1 MGLFD
6 FFTQKI
12 GIDLGTS
19 NTLVYV
25 NNKGIIVNEP
35 SVVAINTISYEVCA
49 VGDGAK
55 AMLDRTPKTIK
66 ATRPLQNGVI
76 ADFEITRAMIKYF
89 VAKALN
95 KKMFIKSNIVISV
108 PVGVTSIERR
118 AVEEVAYDSGARKVK
133 LVEEPMAAAIGAG
146 LNVDQPVGNMIVDI
160 GGGTTEIAVISLGGI
175 VESDSLRIAGD
186 DIDVNIKE
194 YVKNKYKMDIGI
206 VTAENIKI
214 VLGNA
219 SKEYYED
226 YKVNKIKNDKTD
238 KTDKNDNKESNDNV
252 DSKANIE
259 NTDKIHKVDKIDKTD
274 SNKASNNVPM
284 QMEIRGRDIVS
295 GLPLKM
301 TITSDEIREA
311 IIETINSIVNGIKR
325 VLERTPPELSSDIYT
340 NGIYL
345 SGGGALLKGLDRF
358 IEKETGIRVFIAE
371 NPLHSVALGAGK
383 ISENL

>member
-25 NNKGIIVNEP
+25 NNKGITLNEP
-35 SVVAINTISYEVCA
+35 SVVAINTTSYEVCA
-49 VGDGAK
+49 VGFDAK
-55 AMLDRTPKTIK
+55 AMLERTPKTIR
-66 ATRPLQNGVI
+66 AIRPLQNGVI

-89 VAKALN
+89 ITKALN
-95 KKMFIKSNIVISV
+95 KKRFIKSNIVISV

-118 AVEEVAYDSGARKVK
+118 AVEEVAYDAGARKVK

-146 LNVDQPVGNMIVDI
+146 LNVDQPIGNMIVDI

-186 DIDVNIKE
+186 DIDINIKE
-194 YVKNKYKMDIGI
+194 YIKNKYKMDIGI
-206 VTAENIKI
+206 VTAENIKK

-219 SKEYYED
+219 SKEYYKRIIDSDKRIDSKEANED
-226 YKVNKIKNDKTD
+226 NEDFEINEDNKDKKDLKDKKDKKEKKDEKENKKTD
-238 KTDKNDNKESNDNV
+238 YV
-252 DSKANIE
+252 Q
-259 NTDKIHKVDKIDKTD
+259 
-274 SNKASNNVPM
+274 

-295 GLPLKM
+295 GLPLKI
-301 TITSDEIREA
+301 TITSDEVREA
-311 IIETINSIVNGIKR
+311 ILETVNSIVNAIKR

-345 SGGGALLKGLDRF
+345 SGGGALLKGLD
-358 IEKETGIRVFIAE
+358 IYLEKETGIKVFIAD
-371 NPLHSVALGAGK
+371 NPLQSVALGAGK
-383 ISENL
+383 ISEEL

>member
-25 NNKGIIVNEP
+25 NNKGITLNEP
-35 SVVAINTISYEVCA
+35 SVVAINTTSYEVCA
-49 VGDGAK
+49 VGFDAK
-55 AMLDRTPKTIK
+55 AMLERTPKTIR
-66 ATRPLQNGVI
+66 AIRPLQNGVI

-89 VAKALN
+89 ITKALN
-95 KKMFIKSNIVISV
+95 KKRFIKSNIVISV

-118 AVEEVAYDSGARKVK
+118 AVEEVAYDAGARKVK

-146 LNVDQPVGNMIVDI
+146 LNVDQPIGNMIVDI

-186 DIDVNIKE
+186 DIDINIKE
-194 YVKNKYKMDIGI
+194 YIKNKYKMDIGI
-206 VTAENIKI
+206 VTAENIKK

-219 SKEYYED
+219 SKEYFKRIIDSDESNDSKAVNEENED
-226 YKVNKIKNDKTD
+226 KEDKQDKEDVKNK
-238 KTDKNDNKESNDNV
+238 KESN
-252 DSKANIE
+252 KKE
-259 NTDKIHKVDKIDKTD
+259 NNKKENKKTD
-274 SNKASNNVPM
+274 YAQ

-295 GLPLKM
+295 GLPLKI
-301 TITSDEIREA
+301 TITSDEMREA
-311 IIETINSIVNGIKR
+311 ILETVNSIVNAIKR

-345 SGGGALLKGLDRF
+345 SGGGALLKGLD
-358 IEKETGIRVFIAE
+358 IYLEKETGIKVFIAD
-371 NPLHSVALGAGK
+371 NPLQSVALGAGK
-383 ISENL
+383 ISEEL

>member
-35 SVVAINTISYEVCA
+35 SVVAINTISNEVCA
-49 VGDGAK
+49 VGDDAK
-55 AMLDRTPKTIK
+55 AMLDRTPKTIR
-66 ATRPLQNGVI
+66 AIRPLQNGVI

-89 VAKALN
+89 ITKAFN
-95 KKMFIKSNIVISV
+95 KKRFIKSNIVISV

-118 AVEEVAYDSGARKVK
+118 AVEEVAYDAGARKVK

-146 LNVDQPVGNMIVDI
+146 LNVDQPVGNMVIDI

-186 DIDVNIKE
+186 DIDVNIKD
-194 YVKNKYKMDIGI
+194 YVKSKYKMDIGL
-206 VTAENIKI
+206 VTAERIKM

-219 SKEYYED
+219 SKDFY
-226 YKVNKIKNDKTD
+226 
-238 KTDKNDNKESNDNV
+238 DKNIISVLDENDEDDKENQ
-252 DSKANIE
+252 DSKE
-259 NTDKIHKVDKIDKTD
+259 NQS
-274 SNKASNNVPM
+274 SNVF
-284 QMEIRGRDIVS
+284 QEMEIRGRDIVS
-295 GLPLKM
+295 GLPLKI

-311 IIETINSIVNGIKR
+311 IIETINSIVNAIKR

-345 SGGGALLKGLDRF
+345 SGGGALLKGLDIF
-358 IEKETGIRVFIAE
+358 IERETGIKVFVAD
-371 NPLHSVALGAGK
+371 NPLQSVALGAGK
-383 ISENL
+383 ICENM

>member
-25 NNKGIIVNEP
+25 NNKGITLNEP
-35 SVVAINTISYEVCA
+35 SVVAINTTSYEVCA
-49 VGDGAK
+49 VGFDAK
-55 AMLDRTPKTIK
+55 AMLERTPKTIR
-66 ATRPLQNGVI
+66 AIRPLQNGVI

-89 VAKALN
+89 ITKALN
-95 KKMFIKSNIVISV
+95 KKRFIKSNIVISV

-118 AVEEVAYDSGARKVK
+118 AVEEVAYDAGARKVK
-133 LVEEPMAAAIGAG
+133 LVEEPMAAAIGTG
-146 LNVDQPVGNMIVDI
+146 LNVDQPIGNMIVDI

-186 DIDVNIKE
+186 DIDINIKE
-194 YVKNKYKMDIGI
+194 YIKNKYKMDIGI
-206 VTAENIKI
+206 VTAENIKK

-219 SKEYYED
+219 SKEYFKRIIDSDESNDSKAVNEENED
-226 YKVNKIKNDKTD
+226 KEDKQDKEDVKNK
-238 KTDKNDNKESNDNV
+238 KESN
-252 DSKANIE
+252 KKE
-259 NTDKIHKVDKIDKTD
+259 NNKKENKKTD
-274 SNKASNNVPM
+274 YAQ

-295 GLPLKM
+295 GLPLKI
-301 TITSDEIREA
+301 TITSDEMREA
-311 IIETINSIVNGIKR
+311 ILETVNSIVNAIKR

-345 SGGGALLKGLDRF
+345 SGGGALLKGLD
-358 IEKETGIRVFIAE
+358 IYLEKETGIKVFIAD
-371 NPLHSVALGAGK
+371 NPLQSVALGAGK
-383 ISENL
+383 ISEEL

>member
-25 NNKGIIVNEP
+25 NGKGITLNEP
-35 SVVAINTISYEVCA
+35 SVVALNTVSYEVCA
-49 VGDGAK
+49 VGVDAK
-55 AMLDRTPKTIK
+55 AMLERTPKTIR
-66 ATRPLQNGVI
+66 AIRPLQNGVI

-89 VAKALN
+89 ISKALN
-95 KKMFIKSNIVISV
+95 KKRFFKSNIVISV

-118 AVEEVAYDSGARKVK
+118 AVEEVAYDAGARKVK

-146 LNVDQPVGNMIVDI
+146 LSVDQPVGNMVVDI

-186 DIDVNIKE
+186 DIDINIKD
-194 YVKNKYKMDIGI
+194 YVKNKYKMDIGV
-206 VTAENIKI
+206 VTAENIKK

-219 SKEYYED
+219 SKEYYKRIRADLHES
-226 YKVNKIKNDKTD
+226 KSVNKDIEIIEDNKDEDNEVKKDIKNKKDNMVKKEKEEDKKFSATE
-238 KTDKNDNKESNDNV
+238 K
-252 DSKANIE
+252 
-259 NTDKIHKVDKIDKTD
+259 
-274 SNKASNNVPM
+274 
-284 QMEIRGRDIVS
+284 MEIRGRDIVS
-295 GLPLKM
+295 GLPLKI

-311 IIETINSIVNGIKR
+311 IIETINSIVNAIKR

-345 SGGGALLKGLDRF
+345 SGGGALLKGLDIF
-358 IEKETGIRVFIAE
+358 IEGETGIKVFIAD
-371 NPLHSVALGAGK
+371 NPLQSVAMGAGK
-383 ISENL
+383 ICESL

>member
-6 FFTQKI
+6 IFTQKI

-25 NNKGIIVNEP
+25 NGRGITLNEP
-35 SVVAINTISYEVCA
+35 SVVALNTVSYEVCA
-49 VGDGAK
+49 VGVDAK
-55 AMLDRTPKTIK
+55 AMLERTPKTIR
-66 ATRPLQNGVI
+66 AIRPLQNGVI

-89 VAKALN
+89 ITKALN
-95 KKMFIKSNIVISV
+95 KKRFFKSNIVISV

-118 AVEEVAYDSGARKVK
+118 AVEEVAYDAGARKVK

-146 LNVDQPVGNMIVDI
+146 LMVDQPVGNMVVDI

-186 DIDVNIKE
+186 DIDLNIKD
-194 YVKNKYKMDIGI
+194 YVKSKYKMDIGI
-206 VTAENIKI
+206 VTAENIKK

-219 SKEYYED
+219 SRDYYKRLIED
-226 YKVNKIKNDKTD
+226 MNVSKAENIEEDKDKYTETIEVNKDAGKKDKD
-238 KTDKNDNKESNDNV
+238 KKVKEV
-252 DSKANIE
+252 KEE
-259 NTDKIHKVDKIDKTD
+259 N
-274 SNKASNNVPM
+274 NKADAA
-284 QMEIRGRDIVS
+284 QKMEIRGRDIVS
-295 GLPLKM
+295 GLPLKI

-311 IIETINSIVNGIKR
+311 ILETVNSIANAIKR

-345 SGGGALLKGLDRF
+345 SGGGALLKGLDIF
-358 IEKETGIRVFIAE
+358 IERETGIKVFIAD
-371 NPLHSVALGAGK
+371 NPLQSVALGAGK
-383 ISENL
+383 ICESL

>member
-25 NNKGIIVNEP
+25 NNKGITLNEP
-35 SVVAINTISYEVCA
+35 SVVAINTTSYEVCA
-49 VGDGAK
+49 VGFDAK
-55 AMLDRTPKTIK
+55 AMLERTPKTIR
-66 ATRPLQNGVI
+66 AIRPLQNGVI

-89 VAKALN
+89 ITKALN
-95 KKMFIKSNIVISV
+95 KKRFIKSNIVISV

-118 AVEEVAYDSGARKVK
+118 AVEEVAYDAGARKVK

-146 LNVDQPVGNMIVDI
+146 LNVDQPIGNMIVDI

-186 DIDVNIKE
+186 DIDINIEE
-194 YVKNKYKMDIGI
+194 YIKNKYKMDIGI
-206 VTAENIKI
+206 VTAENIKK

-219 SKEYYED
+219 SKEYYKRIIDSDKRIDSKEANED
-226 YKVNKIKNDKTD
+226 NEDFEINEDNKDKKDLKDKKDKKEKKDEKENKKTD
-238 KTDKNDNKESNDNV
+238 YV
-252 DSKANIE
+252 Q
-259 NTDKIHKVDKIDKTD
+259 
-274 SNKASNNVPM
+274 

-295 GLPLKM
+295 GLPLKI
-301 TITSDEIREA
+301 TITSDEMREA
-311 IIETINSIVNGIKR
+311 ILETVNSIVNAIKR

-345 SGGGALLKGLDRF
+345 SGGGAWLKGLD
-358 IEKETGIRVFIAE
+358 IYLEKETGIKVFIAD
-371 NPLHSVALGAGK
+371 NPLQSVALGAGK
-383 ISENL
+383 ISEEL

>member
-6 FFTQKI
+6 IFTQKI

-25 NNKGIIVNEP
+25 NGRGITLNEP
-35 SVVAINTISYEVCA
+35 SVVALNTVSYEVCA
-49 VGDGAK
+49 VGVDAK
-55 AMLDRTPKTIK
+55 AMLERTPKTIR
-66 ATRPLQNGVI
+66 AIRPLQNGVI

-89 VAKALN
+89 ITKALN
-95 KKMFIKSNIVISV
+95 KKRFFKSNIVISV

-118 AVEEVAYDSGARKVK
+118 AVEEVAYDAGARKVK

-146 LNVDQPVGNMIVDI
+146 LMVDQPVGNMVVDI

-186 DIDVNIKE
+186 DIDLNIKD
-194 YVKNKYKMDIGI
+194 YVKSKYKMDIGI
-206 VTAENIKI
+206 VTAENIKK

-219 SKEYYED
+219 SRDYYKRIIED
-226 YKVNKIKNDKTD
+226 MNVSKAEKTEEDKDKYTETIEVNKDAGKKDKD
-238 KTDKNDNKESNDNV
+238 KKVKEEKEDN
-252 DSKANIE
+252 
-259 NTDKIHKVDKIDKTD
+259 
-274 SNKASNNVPM
+274 NKADAAQM
-284 QMEIRGRDIVS
+284 MEIRGRDIVS
-295 GLPLKM
+295 GLPLKI

-311 IIETINSIVNGIKR
+311 ILETVNSIVNAIKR

-345 SGGGALLKGLDRF
+345 SGGGALLKGLDIF
-358 IEKETGIRVFIAE
+358 IERETGIKVFIAD
-371 NPLHSVALGAGK
+371 NPLQSVALGAGK
-383 ISENL
+383 ICESL

>member
-19 NTLVYV
+19 NTLIYV

-35 SVVAINTISYEVCA
+35 SVVAINILSNEVCA
-49 VGDGAK
+49 VGDDAK
-55 AMLDRTPKTIK
+55 AMLDRTPKTIS
-66 ATRPLQNGVI
+66 AIRPLKNGVI

-89 VAKALN
+89 ITKALN
-95 KKMFIKSNIVISV
+95 KKRFVKSNIVISV

-118 AVEEVAYDSGARKVK
+118 AVEEVAYDAGARKVR

-146 LNVDQPVGNMIVDI
+146 LNVEQPIGNMIIDI

-186 DIDVNIKE
+186 DIDVNIKD
-194 YVKNKYKMDIGI
+194 YVKNKYKMDIGL
-206 VTAENIKI
+206 VTAEKIKM

-219 SKEYYED
+219 SRDYYLR
-226 YKVNKIKNDKTD
+226 NSISGLNDAD
-238 KTDKNDNKESNDNV
+238 
-252 DSKANIE
+252 
-259 NTDKIHKVDKIDKTD
+259 NTDKK
-274 SNKASNNVPM
+274 NNEDIEDIENNEEIADNNEYNANDRNNAF
-284 QMEIRGRDIVS
+284 QIMEIRGRDIVS
-295 GLPLKM
+295 GLPLKI

-311 IIETINSIVNGIKR
+311 IIETINSIVNAIKR

-345 SGGGALLKGLDRF
+345 SGGGALLKGLDIY
-358 IEKETGIRVFIAE
+358 IEKETGIKVYAAD
-371 NPLHSVALGAGK
+371 NPLQSVALGAGK
-383 ISENL
+383 ICENI

>member
-1 MGLFD
+1 MGLFS

-25 NNKGIIVNEP
+25 NGKGITLNEP
-35 SVVAINTISYEVCA
+35 SVVAINTASYQVCT
-49 VGDGAK
+49 VGSDAK
-55 AMLDRTPKTIK
+55 AMLERTPKTIM
-66 ATRPLQNGVI
+66 AIRPLQNGVI

-89 VAKALN
+89 IAKGLN
-95 KKMFIKSNIVISV
+95 KKRFIKSNIVISV

-118 AVEEVAYDSGARKVK
+118 AVEEVAYDAGARKVK

-175 VESDSLRIAGD
+175 VASDSLRIAGD
-186 DIDVNIKE
+186 DIDVNIKD

-206 VTAENIKI
+206 VTAENVKM

-219 SKEYYED
+219 SKDYY
-226 YKVNKIKNDKTD
+226 KKK
-238 KTDKNDNKESNDNV
+238 NKEVPDNDEMSENNE
-252 DSKANIE
+252 DEAIE
-259 NTDKIHKVDKIDKTD
+259 TV
-274 SNKASNNVPM
+274 
-284 QMEIRGRDIVS
+284 EIRGRDIVS
-295 GLPLKM
+295 GLPIKI

-311 IIETINSIVNGIKR
+311 IIETINSIVSAIRR
-325 VLERTPPELSSDIYT
+325 VLERTPPELASDIYT

-345 SGGGALLKGLDRF
+345 SGGGALLKGLDIY
-358 IEKETGIRVFIAE
+358 IEKETGIKVFIAE
-371 NPLHSVALGAGK
+371 NPLQSVALGAGK
-383 ISENL
+383 ICENL